1 MALNLFTSVS
11 FMNYRVVDLQ
21 LRLSAPE
28 LYFCRHKRGTLKSA
42 TQVKPHRIT
51 TAGLIKLYLKTNRKQ
66 QIAPVIIPCSK
77 CVGFIV

>member
-51 TAGLIKLYLKTNRKQ
+51 TAGLIKLYLKSKSKNH
-66 QIAPVIIPCSK
+66 IAAVIIPCGEG
-77 CVGFIV
+77 VGFIV